1 MKAHTLETLPDDK
14 MPGKMPGGII
24 GLYPDNHERP
34 VTTFNFLDK
43 DAVGRIIGKPYEEGD
58 PLPEQLTPDQRRL
71 LELERDIAALESGQ
85 AATTGIKGL
94 LALLS
99 GKDVDK

>member
-1 MKAHTLETLPDDK
+1 MTVHKFETLADEMPD
-14 MPGKMPGGII
+14 GII

-34 VTTFNFLDK
+34 VTTFDYLSK
-43 DAVGRIIGKPYEEGD
+43 DAVSRIIGKPYGEGD